1 MEGIKRMNQLVSCKT
16 KRGLSTVLGVLLGVG
31 ILFTTVIP
39 LFMYVNSVN
48 NYYDATVVNMGIA
61 DQERSRE
68 DVIFYAYG
76 HTVEDEELF
85 SLFIINQGSITV
97 NVTHVWVVRTDL
109 EVEGTLVFTSQNVSI
124 PINGVS
130 LPLQLAP
137 SNQRAI
143 GNLTV
148 TSILD
153 PDDPDK
159 NYFNVYITTAR
170 GNKFPSGTNP
180 LHKNGGWGTSGN
192 WPWIDVRIN
201 SGDGSNDF
209 TIRIKCDT
217 IGYDE
222 YWHAFKING
231 PYSLICKLPDVGVY
245 NVTAWSDEVNIGTKP
260 DIVLTAMNPIAYVY
274 YEDLNDPPK

>member
-39 LFMYVNSVN
+39 LFLYVNSVN

-61 DQERSRE
+61 DQERSME
-68 DVIFYAYG
+68 DLIFYTYG
-76 HTVEDEELF
+76 HTDEGDELF
-85 SLFIINQGSITV
+85 DLFIINPGSITL

-109 EVEGTLVFTSQNVSI
+109 EDEGTLVFSSQNVSA

-137 SNQRAI
+137 SNQMTI
-143 GNLTV
+143 QNLTV
-148 TSILD
+148 TTILD
-153 PDDPDK
+153 TDPDK

-170 GNKFPSGTNP
+170 GNKFPSSTNP
-180 LHKNGGWGTSGN
+180 LHKNGNWGTSGN

-201 SGDGSNDF
+201 SDDGSDDF
-209 TIRIKCDT
+209 TINIKCDT

-222 YWHAFKING
+222 SWFAYHING
-231 PYSLICKLPDVGVY
+231 PYSLICKLPDIGAY
-245 NVTAWSDEVNIGTKP
+245 NVTAWRDDVNLGTHQCFLT
-260 DIVLTAMNPIAYVY
+260 VLYPIAYVY
-274 YEDLNDPPK
+274 YEDPPHK